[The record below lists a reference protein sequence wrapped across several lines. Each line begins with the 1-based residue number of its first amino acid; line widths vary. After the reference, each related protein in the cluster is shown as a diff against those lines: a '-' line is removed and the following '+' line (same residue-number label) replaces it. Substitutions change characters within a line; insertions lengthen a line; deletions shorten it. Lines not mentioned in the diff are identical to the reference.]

1 MLTLQK
7 LSPENCFILDIVP
20 QSSSRTV
27 FVDSTW
33 VETQLLNTG
42 GLKGFALESML
53 KSVFSKPP
61 PTAFPLN
68 FQQGLITQV

>member
-42 GLKGFALESML
+42 GAERVRFRVHAEIC
-53 KSVFSKPP
+53 
-61 PTAFPLN
+61 
-68 FQQGLITQV
+68 FQ